1 MQTDWSRGRLPLDHS
16 ITIKYN
22 EERRAHARR
31 THALVAQWIECL
43 TPNEKAAG
51 SIPAGRTKM
60 TYPADCQ
67 ASAPAEALEGHLRS
81 TPTTGE
87 SKTKPKWLRTSR
99 LRNCPDDCRARS
111 AMAESWK
118 FLYAVRPRL
127 ASRGRSQSGCVRAVH
142 PRHLHGACFVIHMI
156 QCYACCS
163 FSNSFICLM
172 PPGTM
177 HGTFLK

>member
-118 FLYAVRPRL
+118 FLYAVRLRS
-127 ASRGRSQSGCVRAVH
+127 ASRQAKLEQLRTSRSLKAPIRCLFSCFQTGGSDGGRDL
-142 PRHLHGACFVIHMI
+142 PL
-156 QCYACCS
+156 
-163 FSNSFICLM
+163 
-172 PPGTM
+172 
-177 HGTFLK
+177 